1 MATIVTH
8 PSYDNYSILWKK
20 MLDCFKGADHIKAQ
34 GQLYLPA
41 HPSMELDGMGIDE
54 LGYKRYQA
62 YKTRAKYPD
71 YVFDAVVNYTGILH
85 RKPAVFTLPKGLE
98 YMLERASSK
107 GEGLQALLSRI
118 NQLQLRDGRCGLL
131 LELPSGETRG
141 TKPYIA
147 VYEALAIKNWDTGED
162 SLGYESLNF
171 VSLDESRHVM
181 DKSNRTWKWE
191 TRERR
196 LILGSPLKDEPNG
209 SAVYKQIL
217 LVDEQITTT
226 VEEASNE
233 FVTPMYEQNKL
244 TRIPFVFCNASDL
257 IAEPDR
263 PPLLTLANE
272 TIAIYQGEGDY
283 RQSLF
288 MQGQDTLVV
297 KGGITQNVSGDPE
310 APVRVG
316 AGARLDVNPEGDAKY
331 IGVNSQGIP
340 EQRKALETDHSNA
353 ASRSGQLTRTDR
365 ASQESG
371 EALRTRVAAKTA
383 SLVSIARTGAAALT
397 DILKICAEWIGDD
410 PSMVDVTPNVDFS
423 KSSMLGQ
430 DFVQIMT
437 SKGLGAPIS
446 MQSIHEWLSDNGM
459 TSIPFESELKLIE
472 KEKKMYPY
480 LFPENVKADQNQL
493 QQTKRGDPTQQ

>member
-1 MATIVTH
+1 MANIVTH
-8 PSYDNYSILWKK
+8 PSYDSYSILWKK
-20 MLDCFKGADHIKAQ
+20 MLDCFKGADHIKEQ
-34 GQLYLPA
+34 GQVYLPA
-41 HPSMELDGMGIDE
+41 HPSMELDGMSPGE
-54 LGYKRYQA
+54 PGFKRYQA

-131 LELPSGETRG
+131 LELPAGQTRG

-162 SLGYESLNF
+162 ELGYESLNF

-181 DKSNRTWKWE
+181 DKTNRSWKWE

-196 LILGSPLKDEPNG
+196 LVLGSVLKDEPNG
-209 SAVYKQIL
+209 TANYKQIL
-217 LVDEQITTT
+217 LVDDQITTQ
-226 VEEASNE
+226 VDEASNE
-233 FVTPMYEQNKL
+233 WVIPQYENKPL
-244 TRIPFVFCNASDL
+244 TRIPFVFCNSSDL

-272 TIAIYQGEGDY
+272 TISIYQGEGDY

-297 KGGITQNVSGDPE
+297 KGGVTTNDPNPN

-316 AGARLDVNPEGDAKY
+316 AGARLDVSQDGDAKY

-340 EQRKALETDHSNA
+340 EQRKALEIDHSNA

-371 EALRTRVAAKTA
+371 DALRTRVAAKTA
-383 SLVSIARTGAAALT
+383 SLVGIARTGAAALV
-397 DILKICAEWIGDD
+397 DVLKICAEWIGED
-410 PSMVDVTPNVDFS
+410 PSTIDITPNVDFS

-459 TSIPFESELKLIE
+459 TAIPFESELKLIE
-472 KEKKMYPY
+472 KERVQYPY

-493 QQTKRGDPTQQ
+493 QQTTKGDPTQK

>member
-1 MATIVTH
+1 MANIVTH
-8 PSYDNYSILWKK
+8 PSYDQFSIVWKK
-20 MLDCFKGADHIKAQ
+20 MLDCFKGADHIKDQ
-34 GQLYLPA
+34 GQTYLPA
-41 HPSMELDGMGIDE
+41 HPSMLLDGMNPGEIGLD
-54 LGYKRYQA
+54 RYNA
-62 YKTRAKYPD
+62 YKVRAKYPD

-98 YMLERASSK
+98 YLLERASSK

-118 NQLQLRDGRCGLL
+118 NQLQLRDGRLGLL
-131 LELPSGETRG
+131 LELPAGQTRG

-162 SLGYESLNF
+162 ELGYESLNF
-171 VSLDESRHVM
+171 VSLDESRNVM
-181 DKSNRTWKWE
+181 DKVNMSWSWE
-191 TRERR
+191 VRERR
-196 LILGSPLKDEPNG
+196 LILGEVGKDEPNG
-209 SAVYKQIL
+209 SANYKQIL
-217 LVDEQITTT
+217 LRDDQITTT
-226 VEEASNE
+226 VAGDSNE
-233 FVTPMYEQNKL
+233 WITPMYENKPL
-244 TRIPFVFCNASDL
+244 TRVPFVFCNASDL
-257 IAEPDR
+257 VAEPDR

-272 TIAIYQGEGDY
+272 TLAIYQGEGDY

-297 KGGITQNVSGDPE
+297 KGGVTTTDANPN

-316 AGARLDVNPEGDAKY
+316 AGARLDVSPEGDAKY

-340 EQRKALETDHSNA
+340 EQRKALEADHSNA

-371 EALRTRVAAKTA
+371 DALRTRVAAKTA
-383 SLVSIARTGAAALT
+383 SLVGIARTGAAALT
-397 DILKICAEWIGDD
+397 EILKICAEWMGED
-410 PSMVDVTPNVDFS
+410 PSMVDITPNVDFS

-446 MQSIHEWLSDNGM
+446 MQSIHDWLSDNGM
-459 TSIPFESELKLIE
+459 TTIPFESELKLIE
-472 KEKKMYPY
+472 KEKQQYPF
-480 LFPENVKADQNQL
+480 LFPQAVKADQNQL
-493 QQTKRGDPTQQ
+493 QQTPTGDPTQK